1 MTLEQLITCYIRKT
15 SKIVV
20 TKATRSTKTTP
31 STKERI
37 FSGYERNIC
46 NEVAPEFMKFLKE
59 YKNHLV
65 ISCRTA
71 IDKNGIPYTD
81 ILVYE

>member
-1 MTLEQLITCYIRKT
+1 MTLEQLITCYMRNS

-20 TKATRSTKTTP
+20 TKITP

-37 FSGYERNIC
+37 FSGYETNIC
-46 NEVAPEFMKFLKE
+46 NEVTPEFMEFLEK
-59 YKNHLV
+59 YKKHLV
-65 ISCRTA
+65 INYGAA
-71 IDKNGIPYTD
+71 IDKNGIPYID

>member
-1 MTLEQLITCYIRKT
+1 MRKS

-20 TKATRSTKTTP
+20 TKITP

-46 NEVAPEFMKFLKE
+46 NEVTSEFMEFLEK
-59 YKNHLV
+59 YKKYHVLNY
-65 ISCRTA
+65 RTA
-71 IDKNGIPYTD
+71 IDKNGIPYID